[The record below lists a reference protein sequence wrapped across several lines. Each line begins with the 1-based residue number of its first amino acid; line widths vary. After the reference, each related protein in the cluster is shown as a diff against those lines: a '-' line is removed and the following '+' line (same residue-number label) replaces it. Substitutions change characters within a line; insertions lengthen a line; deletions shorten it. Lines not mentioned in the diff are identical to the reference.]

1 MLIFNS
7 NQGCM
12 DVIAPKYADYN
23 VSDAFL
29 VAKITRSLDGSG
41 VPELLSIEANDHNI
55 RPYYFT
61 IPTTALYK
69 MHGGLLSVLAENGLV
84 INDRYELL
92 VKDYLDD
99 CYRNCK
105 AQGRIEYCHSHLG
118 WFDCGG
124 ELVYLHESN
133 RLSSGIVSTSNRK
146 GFGFQRGVR
155 ADYEKFLKEKIYTH
169 PRLSLAMALGY
180 SAVLYSYLKDDYD
193 TGEAVIVN
201 LCGASSTGKTTSSQL
216 LVTPFGS
223 PDIANKNSLVRTFHS
238 TTNALFAS
246 LDGINGVPIVLDD
259 ITTTPNIN
267 IPNLIYTLA
276 SGEEKSRCNSNG
288 EVRDTGSWSGLIVIS
303 SETPIEDNTL
313 QNQGLKVR
321 VLNTE
326 GITWTLDAKM
336 AEDIKRFIRQNYG
349 FTGKDFANYVASLD
363 MDYIHNKFD
372 DARDLVHGLM
382 VKRDKLSGR
391 LETKYAVIALTIQ
404 LMNEYFGLSL
414 DATELMTIMIEPEQ
428 NGFEER
434 DISKRALEHIKDF
447 IITKR
452 QHFFERKQRGNAW
465 EERPNVGDN
474 YGTIKRTLEGAD
486 VYISTQRVDA
496 ILKANGIL
504 EFATVKAQ
512 WKANGITKCD
522 TDRLD
527 CKHLKRRCIH
537 FVFDCGVLLDD
548 DTLADTAPTPT
559 ATQSNITSPTPP
571 VDTTDWKDDEAIRDT
586 FEEGSGK

>member
-12 DVIAPKYADYN
+12 DIITPDYADYD
-23 VSDAFL
+23 VCDAFV
-29 VAKITRSLDGSG
+29 VAKIIRSLDESG
-41 VPELLSIEANDHNI
+41 VPEVLSIEVNDHNI
-55 RPYYFT
+55 RNYYFT
-61 IPTTALYK
+61 IPTITLYG
-69 MHGGLLSVLAENGLV
+69 MRGGLLSVLAKNGLV
-84 INDRYELL
+84 IDPRYEIFAK
-92 VKDYLDD
+92 VYLTD
-99 CYRNCK
+99 CYKDCK
-105 AQGRIEYCHSHLG
+105 AQGRIEYYHSHLG
-118 WFDCGG
+118 WYDCGG

-133 RLSSGIVSTSNRK
+133 RLSSGIVSTSNRE
-146 GFGFQRGVR
+146 GFGFQRGAR
-155 ADYEKFLKEKIYTH
+155 ADYEKFLRESIYIH

-326 GITWTLDAKM
+326 GITWTLDAKT

-349 FTGKDFANYVASLD
+349 FTGKDFADYVASLD
-363 MDYIHNKFD
+363 MKDIHAKFD

-404 LMNEYFGLSL
+404 LMNECFGLSL

-452 QHFFERKQRGNAW
+452 QHFFERKQRGNAC
-465 EERPNVGDN
+465 EERPNVGDD
-474 YGTIKRTLEGAD
+474 YGTIKRTSKGTD

-496 ILKANGIL
+496 ILRANGIL

-522 TDRLD
+522 ANRLD
-527 CKHLKRRCIH
+527 SKHLKRRCIH
-537 FVFDCGVLLDD
+537 FVFDSGVILDD

-559 ATQSNITSPTPP
+559 ATQSNIMNLTPP
-571 VDTTDWKDDEAIRDT
+571 VDTTDWNDDEAIRNV
-586 FEEGSGK
+586 FEEGVGE